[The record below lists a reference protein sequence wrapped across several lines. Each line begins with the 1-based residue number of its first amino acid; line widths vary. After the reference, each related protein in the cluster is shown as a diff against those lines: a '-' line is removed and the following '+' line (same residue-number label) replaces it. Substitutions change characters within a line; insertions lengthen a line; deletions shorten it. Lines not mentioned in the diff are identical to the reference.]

1 MSMIPLHN
9 PWRHRTTV
17 PLLLILSLVWTI
29 AIAGCASPRSTLPEV
44 RYYTFS
50 YAPPEYSLPLLPEVL
65 SILPFT
71 ASPEYDTRRIV
82 YQERE
87 FALLEY
93 AYHRWRSN
101 PSQLIANHLTRD
113 LRAGTMFKGV
123 VSADSL
129 AHASHLLEGN
139 VDEILE
145 LNVQEQRFAV
155 LGLSISLLAIDRS
168 LPREMVLFQKSYST
182 RVPIR
187 VNHPRGLAA
196 AMSEAMAELSLQI
209 GMDVHSALSGQEG
222 ETSYPSR

>member
-1 MSMIPLHN
+1 MVPLHSQ
-9 PWRHRTTV
+9 WRHRTTV

-29 AIAGCASPRSTLPEV
+29 AIAGCATPRSTMPEV

-50 YAPPEYSLPLLPEVL
+50 YIPPEYSLPPLAEVI

-93 AYHRWRSN
+93 AYHRWRST
-101 PSQLIANHLTRD
+101 PAQLIANHLTRD
-113 LRAGTMFKGV
+113 LRAGTIFKGV

-129 AHASHLLEGN
+129 AHATHLLEGN

-145 LNVQEQRFAV
+145 LNVQEQRYAV

-168 LPREMVLFQKSYST
+168 LPREVILFQKSYSA
-182 RVPIR
+182 RVP
-187 VNHPRGLAA
+187 VEVKHPRGLAA
-196 AMSEAMAELSLQI
+196 AMSEAMAELSRQI
-209 GMDVHSALSGQEG
+209 GVDVHAAISGQEG
-222 ETSYPSR
+222 KT